1 MVPISMNLPEQA
13 SLQKVGESLPGTKRI
28 GRKKEMTADRYKVSF
43 GGRWKYFRIDYS
55 DSCTCLW
62 IHWKPSNCTL

>member
-43 GGRWKYFRIDYS
+43 GGR
-55 DSCTCLW
+55 
-62 IHWKPSNCTL
+62 